1 MNSPIPY
8 IISSLGDSAVT
19 IDYGNII
26 DENVNLRVHS
36 IRDWLNHRPFEGLI
50 DIVIGYSSLSVI
62 FDPWLVYQH
71 QKPSGTVFSWI
82 KTLLIEADKA
92 VETHDPESTRVIEIP
107 VCYDQEHAPDLL
119 RMSYEKKIGV
129 QEIIQTHFSRSYRVY
144 MIGFLPGFAYL
155 GEVDERLTTHRKE
168 RPAAVWAGS
177 VGIAGKQTG
186 IYPLN
191 SPGGWN
197 IIGRT
202 PFQLFNIKN
211 EPPVLLQSGDYVK
224 FYPIDLKTFN
234 DLNRNI

>member
-8 IISSLGDSAVT
+8 SISSLGDSAVT

-26 DENVNLRVHS
+26 DEKVSVRVHS
-36 IRDWLNHRPFEGLI
+36 IRDWLKCRPFDGLL

-62 FDPWLVYQH
+62 FDPWLVYH
-71 QKPSGTVFSWI
+71 YQKPTGTIFNWI
-82 KTLLIEADKA
+82 KALLIEADKA
-92 VETHDPESTRVIEIP
+92 AETAEPETTRVVEIP
-107 VCYDQEHAPDLL
+107 VCYDQENAPDLL

-129 QEIIQTHFSRSYRVY
+129 QEIIQTHFSRTYRVY

-155 GEVDERLTTHRKE
+155 GQVEERLATHRKD
-168 RPAAVWAGS
+168 RPATVRAGS
-177 VGIAGKQTG
+177 VGIAGQQTG

-211 EPPVLLQSGDYVK
+211 DPPVLVQSGDYVK

-234 DLNRNI
+234 ELNRNI

>member
-8 IISSLGDSAVT
+8 IITSLGDSAVN

-26 DENVNLRVHS
+26 DEKINLRVHS
-36 IRDWLNHRPFEGLI
+36 IRNWIRRRPFDGLI
-50 DIVIGYSSLSVI
+50 DIVVGYSSLSVI
-62 FDPWLVYQH
+62 FDTWVIYES
-71 QKPSGTVFSWI
+71 QKPSGTIFSWI
-82 KTLLIEADKA
+82 ELLLIEADKA
-92 VETHDPESTRVIEIP
+92 VETEESENSRVIEIP
-107 VCYDQEHAPDLL
+107 VCYDQELAPDLL

-155 GEVDERLTTHRKE
+155 GGGREIKTKNRKD
-168 RPAAVWAGS
+168 RPAPVCAGS

-186 IYPLN
+186 IYPLD

-202 PFQLFNIKN
+202 PFQLFNKEN
-211 EPPVLLQSGDYVK
+211 DPPVLLHSGDYVK
-224 FYPIDLKTFN
+224 LYPIDLKKFN
-234 DLNRNI
+234 ELNSNI

>member
-8 IISSLGDSAVT
+8 SISSLGDSAVT

-26 DENVNLRVHS
+26 DENINLRVHS

-71 QKPSGTVFSWI
+71 QKPTGTIFSWI
-82 KTLLIEADKA
+82 EQLLTDADKA
-92 VETHDPESTRVIEIP
+92 LDAELPEKNRVVEIP
-107 VCYDQEHAPDLL
+107 VCYDQEYAPDLL

-129 QEIIQTHFSRSYRVY
+129 QEIIQTHFSRTYRVY

-155 GEVDERLTTHRKE
+155 GQIEERLTSPRKE
-168 RPAAVWAGS
+168 KPSPVLAGS

-202 PFQLFNIKN
+202 PLKLFNIEN
-211 EPPVLLQSGDYVK
+211 DPPVILQSGDDVK
-224 FYPIDLKTFN
+224 FYPIDLRTFN
-234 DLNRNI
+234 ELNRNF